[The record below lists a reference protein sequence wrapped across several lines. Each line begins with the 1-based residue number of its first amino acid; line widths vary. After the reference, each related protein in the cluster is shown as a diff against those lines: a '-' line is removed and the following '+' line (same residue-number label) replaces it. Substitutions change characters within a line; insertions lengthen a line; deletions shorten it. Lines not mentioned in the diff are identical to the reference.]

1 MRSFKN
7 IANLVRTKRINH
19 TKNYSQSELS
29 AVLGYKNGQ
38 FISNVERGLCCVPLK
53 MMKQISEVL
62 EIDPSEIKVAILK
75 DYEVTLDRFFKI
87 ETKVTNVESDSKV
100 A

>member
-38 FISNVERGLCCVPLK
+38 FISNVERGLCSLPPK
-53 MMKQISEVL
+53 MMKKISEVL
-62 EIDPSEIKVAILK
+62 EISPDEIKTAILK
-75 DYEVTLDRFFKI
+75 DYEVTLNKFFQI
-87 ETKVTNVESDSKV
+87 ETKVTIVEADSKV